1 MRFIPLL
8 HKVSLLTLCPIK
20 GCAGASPVCT
30 SLQHRI
36 QFEISVGCDACEKSL
51 NTYLPIDT
59 KVLSHYSFKNPA
71 LDTLLN
77 CIWGIQQD
85 MY

>member
-1 MRFIPLL
+1 M

-20 GCAGASPVCT
+20 GCAGASLVCT

-36 QFEISVGCDACEKSL
+36 QFEISVEYDACEKSL
-51 NTYLPIDT
+51 NTYLLIDT
-59 KVLSHYSFKNPA
+59 TVLSQYSFKNPA
-71 LDTLLN
+71 LDTVLN

-85 MY
+85 IN